1 ELTDLIRA
9 AVEQTDAFRK
19 PGVELRDETGTRSVV
34 CTVDPMRIQ
43 EVFVNLLKNAYEA
56 TPRGRVRIRL
66 QDLGSLVA
74 VSISDTGSGIPPE
87 VQSRL
92 FEAFFTTKKKGEGT
106 GLGLAICRNFVASHG
121 DDIDLLV
128 TDFQMPGRNGVELIE
143 AARKANHLV
152 PAILM
157 TAYLYVYEQLDADRR
172 KDITLL
178 RKPFDA
184 DEILREIAARLDN
197 GNAPKR

>member
-1 ELTDLIRA
+1 MNSSSAPSEPSRRPGILVVDDDAGIRENIADLLSTENYEVVA
-9 AVEQTDAFRK
+9 AANA
-19 PGVELRDETGTRSVV
+19 DEA
-34 CTVDPMRIQ
+34 MRVLDSQ
-43 EVFVNLLKNAYEA
+43 
-56 TPRGRVRIRL
+56 P
-66 QDLGSLVA
+66 
-74 VSISDTGSGIPPE
+74 
-87 VQSRL
+87 
-92 FEAFFTTKKKGEGT
+92 
-106 GLGLAICRNFVASHG
+106 
-121 DDIDLLV
+121 IDLLL

-184 DEILREIAARLDN
+184 DEILREIAARLGD